1 VSGDTRKATRGDD
14 RVVVEAA
21 SGVVVYP
28 ARGPG
33 DRWRA
38 VWYENG
44 RRRQCQ
50 AVSEDR
56 LAAKLEKITARLAA
70 DAPNTERPGADLI
83 AYYLSRGR
91 HPVGRGWSRK
101 HTDTERLCRRYL
113 APVIGHVAF

>member
-1 VSGDTRKATRGDD
+1 MVQGTAQVSGDTRKATRGDD
-14 RVVVEAA
+14 RVVVETD

-50 AVSEDR
+50 AVTEER
-56 LAAKLEKITARLAA
+56 LAARLEKVTARLAA
-70 DAPNTERPGADLI
+70 DAPNMERPGADLI
-83 AYYLSRGR
+83 AYYLSPLR
-91 HPVGRGWSRK
+91 HPAGKG
-101 HTDTERLCRRYL
+101 
-113 APVIGHVAF
+113 